1 MRGQSLSDEIENK
14 DGPEELYPTTLLSVR
29 DASWSQVS
37 VGLVMF
43 HRSPGQRVAGLA
55 VAAPDEGVLGEKALE
70 GLPGTGDGEDGG
82 RVVSAYDDLCKC
94 QGIGSVTS
102 EKRANSV
109 RMVLGGT
116 IRCVTSVGKG
126 RQRRHR
132 HRYGRRHSRQAGVG
146 SVTACLF
153 VGWSLGVQGSAR
165 LQSRGFRTQA
175 ASLPG
180 PKLAS

>member
-43 HRSPGQRVAGLA
+43 HRSPGQRVAGLV

-82 RVVSAYDDLCKC
+82 RVVSAYDLCK
-94 QGIGSVTS
+94 G
-102 EKRANSV
+102 
-109 RMVLGGT
+109 
-116 IRCVTSVGKG
+116 
-126 RQRRHR
+126 
-132 HRYGRRHSRQAGVG
+132 
-146 SVTACLF
+146 
-153 VGWSLGVQGSAR
+153 
-165 LQSRGFRTQA
+165 
-175 ASLPG
+175 
-180 PKLAS
+180 